1 MLPREQKKNELI
13 PILGWE
19 IEAALKA
26 PVPVAAPADPVGE
39 AESAPTPAGSMSS
52 AATAAAPRAA
62 SLEAASEPPAKA
74 PTDGEEAR
82 VPSDSP
88 APPPA
93 ESSPAEQA
101 DIDADLAITL
111 GRPKTTAAPTG
122 NLAALLGGKSM
133 LVEVEEKKEAEG
145 MALSDTSHLNEAYD
159 EAAVRAAWAALSEH
173 LRGQNKVGLAAT
185 LLGGELAFD
194 DPLIR
199 FTVANEVQAE
209 EMKECAAD
217 LLHFVRTTVGSGR
230 IALEVSVSEVEAAS
244 AFLTPKDRY
253 MKWAGENPALE
264 VLRKRLD
271 LDIG

>member
-1 MLPREQKKNELI
+1 LLPREQKKNELI

-26 PVPVAAPADPVGE
+26 PVPVAAPADPVRE
-39 AESAPTPAGSMSS
+39 AEPAPTPAGSMSS
-52 AATAAAPRAA
+52 AATAPAPLESPAESPAESVAVAPSAAPV
-62 SLEAASEPPAKA
+62 E
-74 PTDGEEAR
+74 

-145 MALSDTSHLNEAYD
+145 MALSDTSHLNGAYD

-230 IALEVSVSEVEAAS
+230 IALEVSVSEVEAAP